1 MDKPRYTVEIVIAA
15 PGTPLMDPKTGR
27 QEVLDGVPQTSSP
40 GHMFYVLHAS
50 GEPAKSFGFA
60 PKVHGSINGPGDIM
74 PDDADVYKDPRHSR
88 TLEISE
94 AQYKKLEA
102 FGSDPEKFGFS
113 KHYEDVRHNCVDFTW
128 EALNHAGIE
137 RKRSIDVNAF
147 GGPAGQLFP
156 DVRIPL
162 DSKGAGKDGF
172 RPLRNIHG
180 VDSIEPPF
188 PNSDLNRTKTN
199 PMPERTWKHRLLSEN
214 DDIGERSGERL
225 ANDARVPGD
234 TLHPLDQRVR
244 AALGE
249 AAERQGLPPGQQ
261 PELLAGHLTRLAVQG
276 GYTERDTLQ
285 VAFSSG
291 GAADS
296 PGYVF
301 LQRTGDTASPDPAAN
316 RQRLSLADAQQGTV
330 EEVYQQA
337 SVQHQ
342 GRESSRVAQEDQ
354 LLQQTQHAQ
363 PRMG

>member
-27 QEVLDGVPQTSSP
+27 QEVLDGVPQTSAP

-60 PKVHGSINGPGDIM
+60 PKVHGSVNGPGDIM
-74 PDDADVYKDPRHSR
+74 PDDADVYKDPRHTR

-94 AQYKKLEA
+94 EQYRKLEA

-113 KHYEDVRHNCVDFTW
+113 KHYQDVRHNCVDFTW

-137 RKRSIDVNAF
+137 RKRSFDVNAL
-147 GGPAGQLFP
+147 GGPAGQLLP

-162 DSKGAGKDGF
+162 DMKGGGKDGY

-180 VDSIEPPF
+180 VDSIDPPF

-199 PMPERTWKHRLLSEN
+199 PMPDRTLKQRLLSEN

-225 ANDARVPGD
+225 VDARVPGD
-234 TLHPLDQRVR
+234 ALHPLDQRVR
-244 AALGE
+244 AALGD
-249 AAERQGLPPGQQ
+249 AAERQGLPSGQQ

-354 LLQQTQHAQ
+354 LQQQTQQSQ

>member
-1 MDKPRYTVEIVIAA
+1 MDKPRYTVDIVIAA
-15 PGTPLMDPKTGR
+15 PGTPLLDLSTGK
-27 QEVLDGVPQTSSP
+27 QEVVDGVLQTSAP
-40 GHMFYVLHAS
+40 GHMFYVLHATGVPPQS
-50 GEPAKSFGFA
+50 YGFA
-60 PKVHGSINGPGDIM
+60 PVVHGDINGPGDIVKK
-74 PDDADVYKDPRHSR
+74 DDLIYKDPRYTR

-94 AQYKKLEA
+94 EQYKKLDA
-102 FGSDPEKFGFS
+102 FGKDPEGFGFS
-113 KHYEDVRHNCVDFTW
+113 KHYQDVRHNCVDFIW

-137 RKRSIDVNAF
+137 RKRSIDVNAL

-162 DSKGAGKDGF
+162 DINGGGKDGY

-180 VDSIEPPF
+180 VDSIDPPF

-199 PMPERTWKHRLLSEN
+199 PMPDRTWKQRLLSDN

-225 ANDARVPGD
+225 VDARVAGNA
-234 TLHPLDQRVR
+234 LHPLDQRVR
-244 AALGE
+244 AALGD

-316 RQRLSLADAQQGTV
+316 RQRLSLVDAQQGTV

-337 SVQHQ
+337 SLQHQ

-354 LLQQTQHAQ
+354 LQQQTQQSQ